1 MKDENGEFRKLR
13 IQFGER
19 GCGNKCMCVVYRIL
33 RVFFVSFYYYFC
45 PFLTVLFSIM
55 APIRFQDV
63 NDPVVPVFTTS

>member
-1 MKDENGEFRKLR
+1 VKDENGEFRKLK
-13 IQFGER
+13 IQLGER
-19 GCGNKCMCVVYRIL
+19 GCSNKCMYVVYKIL
-33 RVFFVSFYYYFC
+33 RVFFVSFYYYFS